1 MAEQRP
7 ADFKQETSA
16 DKISEV
22 FERRKQDHLRLA
34 MDPRTQVN
42 GAAGF
47 DFVRLTHEAL
57 PDLNFSEISLKT
69 KILNLD
75 CSSPF
80 FISSMT
86 AGHEKGE
93 MINSRLAKLSHER
106 GILMGVGSQRKE
118 LWDETAS
125 REWKKIRSQS
135 PKARLI
141 GNLGIA
147 QLIQTPIEQ
156 VQKLVDSLEAVGLFI
171 HLNALQE
178 VLQPEGTPEFKG
190 GLQAITKLIKTLSV
204 PVIVK
209 EVGCG
214 FSAST
219 LKRLEEAG
227 VAFIDISGLGGTHW
241 GRLEGLRSD
250 EDSPNFK
257 ASRVFQDWGIPTLES
272 LATGKEHLVK
282 SQLWASGGVRSGLD
296 AAKLLAMGA
305 KAVGLAKPFLEG
317 ALESEEALL
326 NTLNQFEYELKV
338 ALFCTGTGSVSEL
351 EQKKVWT
358 WNWI

>member
-1 MAEQRP
+1 MAEQEP
-7 ADFKQETSA
+7 ADFKA
-16 DKISEV
+16 

-34 MDPRTQVN
+34 MDPRTQVT

-69 KILNLD
+69 KILGFD
-75 CSSPF
+75 CQSPF
-80 FISSMT
+80 YISSMT
-86 AGHEKGE
+86 AGHEQGE

-118 LWDETAS
+118 LIDGSAAL
-125 REWKKIRSQS
+125 EWKKIRSTA
-135 PKARLI
+135 PNARLI

-147 QLIQTPIEQ
+147 QLIHSSIEQ
-156 VQKLVDSLEAVGLFI
+156 VQKLVDSLQAVALFI
-171 HLNALQE
+171 HLNPLQE

-190 GLQAITKLIKTLSV
+190 GLQAIAKLVKRLSV
-204 PVIVK
+204 PVVVK

-219 LKRLEEAG
+219 MKRLEEAG
-227 VAFIDISGLGGTHW
+227 VSIIDVSGLGGTHW

-250 EDSPNFK
+250 ESS
-257 ASRVFQDWGIPTLES
+257 ASYQASVVFQDWGIPTLES
-272 LATGKEHLVK
+272 LLLGQEHLVK

-305 KAVGLAKPFLEG
+305 KAVGVAKPFLKG
-317 ALESEEALL
+317 ALESEEALMKI
-326 NTLNQFEYELKV
+326 LNQFEYELKV

-358 WNWI
+358 WNSI